1 MYISSNRLKRYIRN
15 SDRIDFISMWNK
27 FTIHSAEIDGIEIK
41 GNDINK
47 VVVAKVKT
55 VEDHPGSD
63 RLHLVT
69 VDAGTGEDLSIV
81 CGAPNLSVGMYV
93 PCALIGGSLKGLP
106 KVERIKLRG
115 VYSNGVLAS
124 EKELGISDNH
134 TGIME
139 LDKSYQIGED
149 IKKYIPID
157 DIVVEIDNK
166 SLTNRPDM
174 WGHYGI
180 AREVAAITGSE
191 LLPLDIYDE
200 IEELK
205 SLNVKV
211 EDTVNCNR
219 YSCIEIGNIK
229 AREASIEMKVFLYYC
244 GMRSVSLL
252 VDLTNYLM
260 LELGTPMHA
269 FDSNKISSIIVKN
282 TGDNELDFT
291 TLDNIKRTIPKN
303 TLMIYNESEPIA
315 IAGIMGG
322 LNSEVEDDTNSII
335 LESANFDATSVR
347 KSATALGLRT
357 EASSRYEKSLDP
369 NLTVLAI
376 KRFIYLLKAHDN
388 DIVINSRIEDVY
400 PNVLN
405 KSVVTL
411 TKEMLKKYIDALLD
425 DDQVKSILN
434 SLSFEVEVND
444 NEYIVTAPT
453 YRSTKDITNAADIIE
468 EIARIYGYDNLEP
481 KPLKLDLVA
490 PISDQ
495 KYELEYSIKK
505 YIATNTKLSEVH
517 TYLWYQNDV
526 LNKYK
531 IDKSNNLKI
540 ANKSDN
546 SILRDDL
553 SLSLFEICLE
563 NSKYTNE
570 YGIFEIGSCIKGEDE
585 ERVLSILDV
594 CSNQNVSEHYQNL
607 KQLIYNLIK
616 TLRNKEVEFVP
627 AKTSKSYLQEDY
639 TLYILLDNEVIGYIS
654 IIDKKLSRNCN
665 KKAEIINVEIYQ
677 EKLLTID
684 KESIKYIEPSK
695 YPITNIDY
703 TIILNKEELYGNLEQ
718 ILNKYEHKYL
728 FNYRLIDTYMDDVKK
743 ITIRFNIGSYDKTL
757 TGDEITSF
765 QNDLINYIKENGYN
779 IVDKK

>member
-205 SLNVKV
+205 SLNVKI

-411 TKEMLKKYIDALLD
+411 TKEMLKKYIDAPLD

-654 IIDKKLSRNCN
+654 IIDKKLSRDCN
-665 KKAEIINVEIYQ
+665 KKAEIINVELYQ

>member
-180 AREVAAITGSE
+180 AREVAAITGNE

-205 SLNVKV
+205 SLNVKI

>member
-180 AREVAAITGSE
+180 AREVAAITGNE

-200 IEELK
+200 IEEIK
-205 SLNVKV
+205 SFNVKV

-376 KRFIYLLKAHDN
+376 KRFIYLLKVHDN

-411 TKEMLKKYIDALLD
+411 TKEMLKKYIDAPLD

-531 IDKSNNLKI
+531 IDKSTNLKI
-540 ANKSDN
+540 ANKSEN

-654 IIDKKLSRNCN
+654 IIDKKLSRDCN

>member
-411 TKEMLKKYIDALLD
+411 TKEMLKKYIDAPLD

-654 IIDKKLSRNCN
+654 IIDKKLSRDCN
-665 KKAEIINVEIYQ
+665 KKAEIINVELYQ

>member
-180 AREVAAITGSE
+180 AREVAAITGNE

>member
-1 MYISSNRLKRYIRN
+1 
-15 SDRIDFISMWNK
+15 
-27 FTIHSAEIDGIEIK
+27 
-41 GNDINK
+41 
-47 VVVAKVKT
+47 
-55 VEDHPGSD
+55 
-63 RLHLVT
+63 
-69 VDAGTGEDLSIV
+69 
-81 CGAPNLSVGMYV
+81 MYV

-180 AREVAAITGSE
+180 AREVAAITGNE

-200 IEELK
+200 IEEIK
-205 SLNVKV
+205 SFNVKV

-229 AREASIEMKVFLYYC
+229 SREASIEMKVFLYYC

-322 LNSEVEDDTNSII
+322 INSEVEDDTNSII

-405 KSVVTL
+405 KVSTL
-411 TKEMLKKYIDALLD
+411 TKEMLKI
-425 DDQVKSILN
+425 
-434 SLSFEVEVND
+434 
-444 NEYIVTAPT
+444 
-453 YRSTKDITNAADIIE
+453 YRC
-468 EIARIYGYDNLEP
+468 P
-481 KPLKLDLVA
+481 
-490 PISDQ
+490 Q
-495 KYELEYSIKK
+495 MM
-505 YIATNTKLSEVH
+505 TKLKH
-517 TYLWYQNDV
+517 LIHYL
-526 LNKYK
+526 
-531 IDKSNNLKI
+531 
-540 ANKSDN
+540 
-546 SILRDDL
+546 
-553 SLSLFEICLE
+553 
-563 NSKYTNE
+563 
-570 YGIFEIGSCIKGEDE
+570 
-585 ERVLSILDV
+585 
-594 CSNQNVSEHYQNL
+594 
-607 KQLIYNLIK
+607 
-616 TLRNKEVEFVP
+616 
-627 AKTSKSYLQEDY
+627 
-639 TLYILLDNEVIGYIS
+639 
-654 IIDKKLSRNCN
+654 
-665 KKAEIINVEIYQ
+665 
-677 EKLLTID
+677 
-684 KESIKYIEPSK
+684 
-695 YPITNIDY
+695 
-703 TIILNKEELYGNLEQ
+703 
-718 ILNKYEHKYL
+718 
-728 FNYRLIDTYMDDVKK
+728 
-743 ITIRFNIGSYDKTL
+743 
-757 TGDEITSF
+757 
-765 QNDLINYIKENGYN
+765 
-779 IVDKK
+779 